1 MKNYS
6 FKTSSKIR
14 LDLILREK
22 LPLLVKKE
30 ISNSK
35 IRRLIVSGSVFV
47 NGRQIRVPSY
57 EIFSGGEV
65 SVNLDEEKLFFE
77 KKPDD
82 IKFEL
87 SQKDILFEDDFIICV
102 NKPAHFPVE
111 STIVEERDNLHDA
124 VVRFLF
130 ERQKIEK
137 PNAKNPPYVGIMHRL
152 DAGTSG
158 VILFSKS
165 RAVNKPLHDMFENRT
180 AKKTYIAVACGVP
193 KQEKFSVEFF
203 MGRISPK
210 SQAAKWG
217 KLSESKGGLWSKTD
231 FEVVSS
237 IKNELAGDF
246 ETQNYS
252 KKNTSDFDKSENSL
266 ERQNKEK
273 SSLCVLKCALHTG
286 RTHQIRVHLASV
298 GCPILGDELYG
309 GKPFNRIMLH
319 AQSLEFPHPASQKI
333 IRIEAPLP
341 DIFNL

>member
-22 LPLLVKKE
+22 LPLLVGKE

-35 IRRLIVSGSVFV
+35 IRRLIVAGSVFV

-57 EIFSGGEV
+57 EIFSGGKV

-87 SQKDILFEDDFIICV
+87 SKKDILFEDDFVICV

-111 STIVEERDNLHDA
+111 GTIVEGRDNLHDA

-158 VILFSKS
+158 AILFSKS
-165 RAVNKPLHDMFENRT
+165 RAVNKPLHEMFENRT
-180 AKKTYIAVACGVP
+180 AKKNYLAVVCGVP

-210 SQAAKWG
+210 SQAAEWG

-231 FEVVSS
+231 FEVISS
-237 IKNELAGDF
+237 IRNENF
-246 ETQNYS
+246 P
-252 KKNTSDFDKSENSL
+252 
-266 ERQNKEK
+266 
-273 SSLCVLKCALHTG
+273 LCVLKCALHTG

-309 GKPFNRIMLH
+309 GKSFSRIMLH
-319 AQSLEFPHPASQKI
+319 AQSLEFPHPVSQKI
-333 IRIEAPLP
+333 IKAEAPLP
-341 DIFNL
+341 EIFNL

>member
-1 MKNYS
+1 MKNFS
-6 FKTSSKIR
+6 FKISSKNR

-22 LPLLVKKE
+22 IPSFVGKE

-35 IRRLIVSGSVFV
+35 IRRLIVAGSVFV
-47 NGRQIRVPSY
+47 NGRQIRVPSF
-57 EIFSGGEV
+57 EVFSGGEIRV
-65 SVNLDEEKLFFE
+65 SLDEEKLFFE

-87 SQKDILFEDDFIICV
+87 TRKDILFEDGFIICV

-111 STIVEERDNLHDA
+111 ETIVECRGNLHEE

-130 ERQKIEK
+130 ERQKIEN

-165 RAVNKPLHDMFENRT
+165 RSVNKPLHEMFENHT
-180 AKKTYIAVACGVP
+180 VKKTYIAVVSEKP
-193 KQEKFSVEFF
+193 KQKKFSVEFF

-217 KLSESKGGLWSKTD
+217 KTSESKGGLWSKTD
-231 FEVVSS
+231 FEVISS
-237 IKNELAGDF
+237 IKL
-246 ETQNYS
+246 
-252 KKNTSDFDKSENSL
+252 KNGSEKISM
-266 ERQNKEK
+266 KENTFF
-273 SSLCVLKCALHTG
+273 VVKCALHTG
-286 RTHQIRVHLASV
+286 RTHQIRVHLSSA

-309 GKPFNRIMLH
+309 GKSFSRIMLH
-319 AQSLEFPHPASQKI
+319 SQSLEFPHPVSKEI
-333 IRIEAPLP
+333 IRIDSPLP
-341 DIFNL
+341 DIFCGS

>member
-22 LPLLVKKE
+22 LPLFVGKE

-35 IRRLIVSGSVFV
+35 IRRLIVAGSVFV

-77 KKPDD
+77 KTPDD

-111 STIVEERDNLHDA
+111 STVVEGRDNLHDA

-165 RAVNKPLHDMFENRT
+165 RTVNKPLHEMFENRT
-180 AKKTYIAVACGVP
+180 EKKNYIAVACGVP

-231 FEVVSS
+231 FELISS
-237 IKNELAGDF
+237 IKNEM
-246 ETQNYS
+246 S
-252 KKNTSDFDKSENSL
+252 P
-266 ERQNKEK
+266 
-273 SSLCVLKCALHTG
+273 LCVLKCSLHTG

-309 GKPFNRIMLH
+309 GKSFSRIMLH
-319 AQSLEFPHPASQKI
+319 AKSLEFPHPVSQKI
-333 IRIEAPLP
+333 IRVEAPLP

>member
-22 LPLLVKKE
+22 LPLLIGKE

-47 NGRQIRVPSY
+47 NGRQIRIPSY
-57 EIFSGGEV
+57 EIFSGGEI

-87 SQKDILFEDDFIICV
+87 SQKAILFEDDFLICV

-111 STIVEERDNLHDA
+111 STIVEDRDNLHDA

-137 PNAKNPPYVGIMHRL
+137 PNAKNLPYVGIMHRL

-165 RAVNKPLHDMFENRT
+165 RSVNKPLHEMFENRT
-180 AKKTYIAVACGVP
+180 AKKTYVAVVCGVP

-217 KLSESKGGLWSKTD
+217 KLGENKGGLWSKTD
-231 FEVVSS
+231 FELISS
-237 IKNELAGDF
+237 IKND
-246 ETQNYS
+246 S
-252 KKNTSDFDKSENSL
+252 DKDKNVTGI
-266 ERQNKEK
+266 ERQNKK
-273 SSLCVLKCALHTG
+273 SPLCVLKCALHTG

-309 GKPFNRIMLH
+309 GKSFGRIMLH
-319 AQSLEFPHPASQKI
+319 AQSLEFPHPVSQKI

-341 DIFNL
+341 EIFNL